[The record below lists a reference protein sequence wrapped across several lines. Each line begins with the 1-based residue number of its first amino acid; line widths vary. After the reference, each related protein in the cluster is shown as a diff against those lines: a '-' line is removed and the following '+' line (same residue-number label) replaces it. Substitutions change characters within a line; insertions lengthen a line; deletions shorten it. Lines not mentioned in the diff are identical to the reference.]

1 MKRCNHKQF
10 KLVSILVL
18 GVLGGISNNLAWAD
32 AYTFRNETD
41 WEIFFHE
48 NSHHDSDDGGGP
60 VRHWSLGGK
69 NSGNS
74 SRNFTLKGTAEE
86 GHGYK
91 GWEMYGKEPGTG
103 ICYDLADITL
113 HIGRSKKVPNGY
125 TYDEGVMTSA
135 DWWRRTAPFLVVLP
149 KYEKDESPYSAYKT
163 YILGFDSRNY
173 SFTIPDATTS
183 PNRLDGYYFSAVQFT
198 NIDLPIIFAI
208 TNKYYP
214 FSRNHRVDDKNCRV

>member
-10 KLVSILVL
+10 KLVSILAL
-18 GVLGGISNNLAWAD
+18 GVLGGVLNNLAWAHSWTD
-32 AYTFRNETD
+32 DYTFHNETD

-60 VRHWSLGGK
+60 VRHWFLGR
-69 NSGNS
+69 NS
-74 SRNFTLKGTAEE
+74 SRNFSLTGTAEE

-113 HIGRSKKVPNGY
+113 HIGRTKQVPNGY
-125 TYDEGVMTSA
+125 TYDEGVMNSA
-135 DWWRRTAPFLVVLP
+135 DWWRRTAPFLVVVP
-149 KYEKDESPYSAYKT
+149 KYGKDESPYSAYKT

-183 PNRLDGYYFSAVQFT
+183 PNRLDGYYFEALFYLGRGEFS
-198 NIDLPIIFAI
+198 FAI

-214 FSRNHRVDDKNCRV
+214 FSRNHRVDDKYCRV